1 MPVLTADGI
10 SLVLD
15 VAGPRLPRIR
25 HFGADPGPLDADLLD
40 VLVPLAGDL
49 PLLPSAADN
58 WFGRPAL
65 SGHRQGV
72 SMPVRWTLDEPVTV
86 EPGIGSGGGRV
97 LAGGTDAEA
106 GLRVVSELELD
117 RFGVLRMRH
126 ALTNLGPLPFTLDGL
141 SCVLPIPSGDAE
153 VLDFSG
159 RWAKE
164 KQPDRKS
171 VV

>member
-1 MPVLTADGI
+1 MARTWSFPPWRAPTRRWRRSTSCCRPRRPRADGIVGGRHYACAMPVLSADGI
-10 SLVLD
+10 SLVVD

-72 SMPVRWTLDEPVTV
+72 SVPVRWTLDEPVTV
-86 EPGIGSGGGRV
+86 EPGEGGR
-97 LAGGTDAEA
+97 
-106 GLRVVSELELD
+106 
-117 RFGVLRMRH
+117 
-126 ALTNLGPLPFTLDGL
+126 
-141 SCVLPIPSGDAE
+141 
-153 VLDFSG
+153 
-159 RWAKE
+159 
-164 KQPDRKS
+164 
-171 VV
+171 